1 MSQKLNWDALGIA
14 TSVLCAIHCAVLPL
28 VVVSL
33 PVLGINIVHNASFE
47 FGMIGLAFVIGSYA
61 LWHGYRR
68 HHRRLAPWLLFSGG
82 IGFLLA
88 KQVWHQYELWLL
100 PFAVVPIISAHILNF
115 RLSRRRKPASSVRM
129 PLFSRF

>member
-1 MSQKLNWDALGIA
+1 MSRKLNWDALGIA

-47 FGMIGLAFVIGSYA
+47 FGMIGLAFFIGSYA
-61 LWHGYRR
+61 LWHGFRR
-68 HHRRLAPWLLFSGG
+68 HHRRRTPWLLFCGG

-88 KQVWHQYELWLL
+88 KQVWHPYELLLL
-100 PFAVVPIISAHILNF
+100 PFAVVLIVGAHVLNF
-115 RLSRRRKPASSVRM
+115 RLSRRKKPASPARM